1 MWDYYR
7 KTAPSLQEVYSRYT
21 PEWEV
26 FYEHEQLLPSDFLDF
41 LYRMQAAFRKRY
53 SLAELDVA
61 YYIERLERLPLLSPE
76 RKLLQEL
83 FLEEA
88 WKNVDKIDGFIES
101 KANAEEFEV
110 TAEEVNSLYRTMHSI
125 KGSAAMMGYPAI
137 SETAHA
143 AEDLFSYLREES
155 APAQKDLQSILQLL
169 RMVSG
174 FLKRELRR
182 LETDDEV
189 TDFGW
194 AVVRRIK
201 NFLFH
206 VDSENEPEGPSY
218 QIAYTRK
225 GKKRIPYT
233 NFEALLPQ
241 MDRLAKVMSREL
253 QKEFTVKISGAD
265 TEVPRDI
272 YDKVSMAVL
281 QMMKNSMDHGLE
293 SKADREQMGKTPV
306 GEISVEI
313 SKAAQKVFVAFRDDG
328 RGLNRDQILQK
339 AKEKGLLKKP
349 ESEYEDSEIY
359 AFLLRPG
366 FTTKASATMFSG
378 RGVGLD
384 VVNAAVASLGGSIRI
399 ESREYMGTTFFME
412 FPVVDEMHAEG

>member
-1 MWDYYR
+1 VE
-7 KTAPSLQEVYSRYT
+7 KFVENP
-21 PEWEV
+21 
-26 FYEHEQLLPSDFLDF
+26 DFLQD
-41 LYRMQAAFRKRY
+41 
-53 SLAELDVA
+53 
-61 YYIERLERLPLLSPE
+61 I
-76 RKLLQEL
+76 
-83 FLEEA
+83 FLEES
-88 WKNVDKIDGFIES
+88 WKNIDKIDGFIES
-101 KANAEEFEV
+101 KANLEEFEV
-110 TAEEVNSLYRTMHSI
+110 NEEEVNSLYRTMHSI
-125 KGSAAMMGYPAI
+125 KGSAAMMGYPVI

-143 AEDLFSYLREES
+143 AEDLFSYLREEN
-155 APAQKDLQSILQLL
+155 APAQKDLQQILQLL

-201 NFLFH
+201 NFLAH
-206 VDSENEPEGPSY
+206 VDSDNEPEGPSY

-225 GKKRIPYT
+225 GKQRIPYT
-233 NFEALLPQ
+233 DFEAMIPQ
-241 MDRLAKVMSREL
+241 MERLAKVMGREL
-253 QKEFTVKISGAD
+253 EKEFMVKVSGGD

-272 YDKVSMAVL
+272 YEKISMAVL

-293 SKADREQMGKTPV
+293 AKADREKMGKTPI
-306 GEISVEI
+306 GLISVEI
-313 SKAAQKVFVAFRDDG
+313 SKAGQKVFVAFRDDG
-328 RGLNRDQILQK
+328 RGLNKEQILLK
-339 AKEKGLLKKP
+339 ATERNMLKKAA
-349 ESEYEDSEIY
+349 EDYEDSEIF

-366 FTTKASATMFSG
+366 FTTKSSATLFSG

-412 FPVVDEMHAEG
+412 FPVVDEMH

>member
-1 MWDYYR
+1 MERFAENPDF
-7 KTAPSLQEVYSRYT
+7 LQE
-21 PEWEV
+21 
-26 FYEHEQLLPSDFLDF
+26 
-41 LYRMQAAFRKRY
+41 
-53 SLAELDVA
+53 
-61 YYIERLERLPLLSPE
+61 I
-76 RKLLQEL
+76 
-83 FLEEA
+83 FLEES
-88 WKNVDKIDGFIES
+88 WKNIDKIDGFIET
-101 KANAEEFEV
+101 KANLEEFQVSE
-110 TAEEVNSLYRTMHSI
+110 EEVNSLYRTMHSI
-125 KGSAAMMGYPAI
+125 KGSAAMMGYPVI

-143 AEDLFSYLREES
+143 AEDLFSYLREEA
-155 APAQKDLQSILQLL
+155 APAQKDLQQILQLL

-201 NFLFH
+201 NFLAH
-206 VDSENEPEGPSY
+206 VDSDNEPEGPSY

-225 GKKRIPYT
+225 GKQRIPYT
-233 NFEALLPQ
+233 NFEALIPQ
-241 MDRLAKVMSREL
+241 MERLTKVMGREL
-253 QKEFTVKISGAD
+253 NKEFLVKVSGGD

-293 SKADREQMGKTPV
+293 SKADREQMGKTPI
-306 GEISVEI
+306 GLISLEI
-313 SKAAQKVFVAFRDDG
+313 SKAGQKVFIAFRDDG
-328 RGLNRDQILQK
+328 RGLNREQILQK
-339 AKEKGLLKKP
+339 ATEKQLLKKP
-349 ESEYEDSEIY
+349 AAEYEDSEVF

-366 FTTKASATMFSG
+366 FTTKSSATLFSG

-384 VVNAAVASLGGSIRI
+384 VVHAAVASLGGSIRI

-412 FPVVDEMHAEG
+412 FPVVDEMQG

>member
-1 MWDYYR
+1 MERFAENPDF
-7 KTAPSLQEVYSRYT
+7 LQE
-21 PEWEV
+21 
-26 FYEHEQLLPSDFLDF
+26 
-41 LYRMQAAFRKRY
+41 
-53 SLAELDVA
+53 
-61 YYIERLERLPLLSPE
+61 I
-76 RKLLQEL
+76 
-83 FLEEA
+83 FLEES
-88 WKNVDKIDGFIES
+88 WKNIDKIDGFIES
-101 KANAEEFEV
+101 KANLEEFQVSE
-110 TAEEVNSLYRTMHSI
+110 EEVNSLYRTMHSI
-125 KGSAAMMGYPAI
+125 KGSAAMMGYPVI

-143 AEDLFSYLREES
+143 AEDLFSYLREEA
-155 APAQKDLQSILQLL
+155 APAQKDLQQILQLL

-201 NFLFH
+201 NFLAH
-206 VDSENEPEGPSY
+206 VDSDNEPEGPSY

-225 GKKRIPYT
+225 GKQRIPYT
-233 NFEALLPQ
+233 NFEALIPQ
-241 MDRLAKVMSREL
+241 MERLTKVMGREL
-253 QKEFTVKISGAD
+253 NKEFLVKVSGGD

-293 SKADREQMGKTPV
+293 SKTDREQMGKTPI
-306 GEISVEI
+306 GLISLEI
-313 SKAAQKVFVAFRDDG
+313 SKAGQKVFIAFRDDG
-328 RGLNRDQILQK
+328 RGLNREQILQK
-339 AKEKGLLKKP
+339 ATEKQLLKKP
-349 ESEYEDSEIY
+349 AAEYEDSEVF

-366 FTTKASATMFSG
+366 FTTKSSATLFSG

-384 VVNAAVASLGGSIRI
+384 VVHAAVASLGGSIRI

-412 FPVVDEMHAEG
+412 FPVVDEVQG

>member
-1 MWDYYR
+1 MERFAENPDF
-7 KTAPSLQEVYSRYT
+7 LQE
-21 PEWEV
+21 
-26 FYEHEQLLPSDFLDF
+26 
-41 LYRMQAAFRKRY
+41 
-53 SLAELDVA
+53 
-61 YYIERLERLPLLSPE
+61 I
-76 RKLLQEL
+76 
-83 FLEEA
+83 FLEES
-88 WKNVDKIDGFIES
+88 WKNIDKIDGFIET
-101 KANAEEFEV
+101 KANLEEFQVSE
-110 TAEEVNSLYRTMHSI
+110 EEVNSLYRTMHSI
-125 KGSAAMMGYPAI
+125 KGSAAMMGYPVI

-143 AEDLFSYLREES
+143 AEDLFSYLREEN
-155 APAQKDLQSILQLL
+155 APAQKDLQQILQLL

-201 NFLFH
+201 NFLAH
-206 VDSENEPEGPSY
+206 VDSDNEPEGPSY

-225 GKKRIPYT
+225 GKQRIPYT
-233 NFEALLPQ
+233 NFEALIPQ
-241 MDRLAKVMSREL
+241 MERLTKVMGREL
-253 QKEFTVKISGAD
+253 NKEFLVKVSGGD

-293 SKADREQMGKTPV
+293 SKADREQMGKTPI
-306 GEISVEI
+306 GLISLEI
-313 SKAAQKVFVAFRDDG
+313 SKAGQKVFIAFRDDG
-328 RGLNRDQILQK
+328 RGLNREQILQK
-339 AKEKGLLKKP
+339 ATEKQLLKKP
-349 ESEYEDSEIY
+349 AAEYEDSEVF

-366 FTTKASATMFSG
+366 FTTKSSATLFSG

-384 VVNAAVASLGGSIRI
+384 VVHAAVASLGGSIRI

-412 FPVVDEMHAEG
+412 FPVVDEMQG

>member
-1 MWDYYR
+1 MERFAENPDF
-7 KTAPSLQEVYSRYT
+7 LQE
-21 PEWEV
+21 
-26 FYEHEQLLPSDFLDF
+26 
-41 LYRMQAAFRKRY
+41 
-53 SLAELDVA
+53 
-61 YYIERLERLPLLSPE
+61 I
-76 RKLLQEL
+76 
-83 FLEEA
+83 FLEES
-88 WKNVDKIDGFIES
+88 WKNIDKIDGFIET
-101 KANAEEFEV
+101 KANLEEFQVSE
-110 TAEEVNSLYRTMHSI
+110 EEVNSLYRTMHSI
-125 KGSAAMMGYPAI
+125 KGSAAMMGYPVI

-143 AEDLFSYLREES
+143 AEDLFSYLREEA
-155 APAQKDLQSILQLL
+155 APAQKDLQQILQLL

-201 NFLFH
+201 NFLAH
-206 VDSENEPEGPSY
+206 VDSDNEPEGPSY

-225 GKKRIPYT
+225 GKQRIPYT
-233 NFEALLPQ
+233 NFEALIPQ
-241 MDRLAKVMSREL
+241 MERLTKVMGREL
-253 QKEFTVKISGAD
+253 NKEFLVKVSGGD

-293 SKADREQMGKTPV
+293 SKTDREQMGKTPI
-306 GEISVEI
+306 GLISLEI
-313 SKAAQKVFVAFRDDG
+313 SKAGQKVFIAFRDDG
-328 RGLNRDQILQK
+328 RGLNREQILQK
-339 AKEKGLLKKP
+339 ATEKQLLKKP
-349 ESEYEDSEIY
+349 AAEYEDSEVF

-366 FTTKASATMFSG
+366 FTTKSSATLFSG

-384 VVNAAVASLGGSIRI
+384 VVHAAVASLGGSIRI

-412 FPVVDEMHAEG
+412 FPVVDEMQG

>member
-1 MWDYYR
+1 MER
-7 KTAPSLQEVYSRYT
+7 FVENP
-21 PEWEV
+21 
-26 FYEHEQLLPSDFLDF
+26 DF
-41 LYRMQAAFRKRY
+41 
-53 SLAELDVA
+53 
-61 YYIERLERLPLLSPE
+61 
-76 RKLLQEL
+76 LQEL

-201 NFLFH
+201 NFLSH

-349 ESEYEDSEIY
+349 ESDYEDSEIY

>member
-1 MWDYYR
+1 MERFVENPDY
-7 KTAPSLQEVYSRYT
+7 
-21 PEWEV
+21 
-26 FYEHEQLLPSDFLDF
+26 
-41 LYRMQAAFRKRY
+41 
-53 SLAELDVA
+53 
-61 YYIERLERLPLLSPE
+61 
-76 RKLLQEL
+76 LQEL
-83 FLEEA
+83 FLEES
-88 WKNVDKIDGFIES
+88 WKNIDRIDGFIES
-101 KANAEEFEV
+101 KANLETIAISE
-110 TAEEVNSLYRTMHSI
+110 EEVNSLYRTMHSI

-143 AEDLFSYLREES
+143 AEDLFSYLREEG
-155 APAQKDLQSILQLL
+155 APAQRDLQTILQLL

-225 GKKRIPYT
+225 GKQRIPYT
-233 NFEALLPQ
+233 NFRALIPQ
-241 MDRLAKVMSREL
+241 MERLATVMGREL
-253 QKEFTVKISGAD
+253 QKEFMVGVSGED

-293 SKADREQMGKTPV
+293 PMVDRERMGKTPI
-306 GEISVEI
+306 GTISVEI
-313 SKAAQKVFVAFRDDG
+313 QKAQQKVFVTFRDDG
-328 RGLNRDQILQK
+328 RGLSRAQIMAK
-339 AKEKGLLKKP
+339 AKERGLLKKP
-349 ESEYEDSEIY
+349 EAEYEDSEVY

-366 FTTKASATMFSG
+366 FTTKACATLFSG

-399 ESREYMGTTFFME
+399 ESHEYMGTTFFME
-412 FPVVDEMHAEG
+412 FPIIDGAG

>member
-1 MWDYYR
+1 MERFVENPDY
-7 KTAPSLQEVYSRYT
+7 
-21 PEWEV
+21 
-26 FYEHEQLLPSDFLDF
+26 
-41 LYRMQAAFRKRY
+41 
-53 SLAELDVA
+53 
-61 YYIERLERLPLLSPE
+61 
-76 RKLLQEL
+76 LQEL
-83 FLEEA
+83 FLEET

-101 KANAEEFEV
+101 KTNLEEVEV
-110 TAEEVNSLYRTMHSI
+110 TPEEVNSLFRTMHSI
-125 KGSAAMMGYPAI
+125 KGSASMMGYPAI

-143 AEDLFSYLREES
+143 AEDLFSYLREEA
-155 APAQKDLQSILQLL
+155 APAQKDLQTILQLL

-201 NFLFH
+201 NFLSH

-225 GKKRIPYT
+225 GKQRIPYT
-233 NFEALLPQ
+233 NFEGLIPQ
-241 MDRLAKVMSREL
+241 MERLATVMGREL
-253 QKEFTVKISGAD
+253 QKEFMVKVSGAD

-293 SKADREQMGKTPV
+293 SVADREYMGKTPV

-313 SKAAQKVFVAFRDDG
+313 QKAGQRVFVAFRDDG
-328 RGLNRDQILQK
+328 RGLNRNQILEK
-339 AKEKGLLKKP
+339 AKENGLLKKP
-349 ESEYEDSEIY
+349 EEEYEDSEIY

-366 FTTKASATMFSG
+366 FTTKSSATLFSG

-384 VVNAAVASLGGSIRI
+384 VVHAAVASLGGSIRI
-399 ESREYMGTTFFME
+399 ESHEYMGTTFFME
-412 FPVVDEMHAEG
+412 FPVVDEMS

>member
-1 MWDYYR
+1 MER
-7 KTAPSLQEVYSRYT
+7 FIENP
-21 PEWEV
+21 
-26 FYEHEQLLPSDFLDF
+26 DFLQD
-41 LYRMQAAFRKRY
+41 
-53 SLAELDVA
+53 
-61 YYIERLERLPLLSPE
+61 I
-76 RKLLQEL
+76 
-83 FLEEA
+83 FLEES
-88 WKNVDKIDGFIES
+88 WKNIDKIDGFIES
-101 KANAEEFEV
+101 KANLEAFEV
-110 TAEEVNSLYRTMHSI
+110 TEEEVNSLYRTMHSI
-125 KGSAAMMGYPAI
+125 KGSAAMMGYPVI

-143 AEDLFSYLREES
+143 AEDLFSYLREEFS
-155 APAQKDLQSILQLL
+155 PAQKDLQTILQLL

-201 NFLFH
+201 NFLAH
-206 VDSENEPEGPSY
+206 VDSDNEPEGPSY

-225 GKKRIPYT
+225 GKQRIPYT
-233 NFEALLPQ
+233 NFEALIPQ
-241 MDRLAKVMSREL
+241 MERLAKVMGREME
-253 QKEFTVKISGAD
+253 KEFMVKVSGAD

-272 YDKVSMAVL
+272 YDKISMAVL

-293 SKADREQMGKTPV
+293 TKADREQMGKTPT
-306 GEISVEI
+306 GLISLEI

-328 RGLNRDQILQK
+328 RGLSREQIMQTAIARNMLQK
-339 AKEKGLLKKP
+339 PVEA
-349 ESEYEDSEIY
+349 YEDSEVF

-366 FTTKASATMFSG
+366 FTTKSSATMFSG

-384 VVNAAVASLGGSIRI
+384 VVHAAVAVLGGSIRI

-412 FPVVDEMHAEG
+412 FPVIDEMP

>member
-1 MWDYYR
+1 MERFVENPDY
-7 KTAPSLQEVYSRYT
+7 
-21 PEWEV
+21 
-26 FYEHEQLLPSDFLDF
+26 
-41 LYRMQAAFRKRY
+41 
-53 SLAELDVA
+53 
-61 YYIERLERLPLLSPE
+61 
-76 RKLLQEL
+76 LQEL
-83 FLEEA
+83 FLEET
-88 WKNVDKIDGFIES
+88 WKNVDRIDEFIES
-101 KANAEEFEV
+101 KANLEEFKV
-110 TAEEVNSLYRTMHSI
+110 TLEEVDSLFRTMHRI
-125 KGSAAMMGYPAI
+125 KGSASMMGYPAI

-143 AEDLFSYLREES
+143 AEDLFSYLREEA
-155 APAQKDLQSILQLL
+155 APAQKDLQTILQLL

-174 FLKRELRR
+174 FLKRELHR

-201 NFLFH
+201 NFLSH

-225 GKKRIPYT
+225 GKQRIPYT
-233 NFEALLPQ
+233 NFEALIPQ
-241 MDRLAKVMSREL
+241 MERLATVMGREL
-253 QKEFTVKISGAD
+253 QKEFMVKVSGAD

-272 YDKVSMAVL
+272 YDKISMAVL

-293 SKADREQMGKTPV
+293 SVADRECMGKTPI

-313 SKAAQKVFVAFRDDG
+313 QKAGQRVFVSFRDDG
-328 RGLNRDQILQK
+328 RGLNRNQILEK

-349 ESEYEDSEIY
+349 EEEYEDSEIY
-359 AFLLRPG
+359 AFLMCPG
-366 FTTKASATMFSG
+366 FTTKSSATLFSG

-384 VVNAAVASLGGSIRI
+384 VVHAAVASLGGTIRI

-412 FPVVDEMHAEG
+412 FPVVDEMP

>member
-1 MWDYYR
+1 MER
-7 KTAPSLQEVYSRYT
+7 FVENP
-21 PEWEV
+21 
-26 FYEHEQLLPSDFLDF
+26 DFLQD
-41 LYRMQAAFRKRY
+41 
-53 SLAELDVA
+53 
-61 YYIERLERLPLLSPE
+61 I
-76 RKLLQEL
+76 
-83 FLEEA
+83 FLEES

-101 KANAEEFEV
+101 KANLEDFEV
-110 TAEEVNSLYRTMHSI
+110 TEEEVNSLYRTMHSI

-143 AEDLFSYLREES
+143 AEDLFSYLREEA
-155 APAQKDLQSILQLL
+155 APAQKDLQTILQLL

-182 LETDDEV
+182 METDDEV

-201 NFLFH
+201 NFLAH
-206 VDSENEPEGPSY
+206 VDSDNEPEGPSY

-225 GKKRIPYT
+225 GKQRIPYT
-233 NFEALLPQ
+233 NFEALIPQ
-241 MDRLAKVMSREL
+241 MERLAKVMGREL
-253 QKEFTVKISGAD
+253 EKEFMVKISGAD

-272 YDKVSMAVL
+272 YDKISMAVL

-293 SKADREQMGKTPV
+293 AKTDREQMGKTPV

-313 SKAAQKVFVAFRDDG
+313 SKTAQKVFVAFRDDG
-328 RGLNRDQILQK
+328 RGLSRDQIMQK
-339 AKEKGLLKKP
+339 AQEKNLLKKA
-349 ESEYEDSEIY
+349 EEEYEDNEVF

-366 FTTKASATMFSG
+366 FTTKSSATLFSG

-384 VVNAAVASLGGSIRI
+384 VVNAAVASLGGHIRI

-412 FPVVDEMHAEG
+412 FPVVDEIPQ